1 MDRVKIYKTDV
12 CVKLYECQLKFFPGF
27 AIGKTA
33 IFDKIAMNIY
43 KALMTI
49 SGGQTVD
56 TF

>member
-12 CVKLYECQLKFFPGF
+12 CMKLYECQLKFFPGF

-33 IFDKIAMNIY
+33 IFDKIAMNIS
-43 KALMTI
+43 KALMTT